1 MTICFVAFAML
12 RILRWKHNRS
22 HPAQDALSEQTI
34 LRELGNVEVSLLRDE
49 GNGKQYLVPSSSTK
63 IQRLLYATA
72 GCRLSGET
80 VPVDPSLKL

>member
-1 MTICFVAFAML
+1 ML